1 MRIMVPI
8 FLRGVLSRRRT
19 IAVVLLALVPAVIA
33 TVERITNAA
42 PDPHHFTARIVL
54 RGLLTVVVPFV
65 SVILAGSVLAE
76 EREDATIVYLVTTP
90 RARLEV
96 VAAATASAW
105 LFGML
110 VLVPVTVVTVRAPG
124 AVGGTATA
132 WTLLAVALECG
143 AYCVLFVWLSLR
155 TRRPVVIGIVYI
167 LIWEFVIAG
176 FAPSAARFSI
186 AAYARAIAAHGMQ
199 LFGDERI
206 TVPAVSYGG
215 AVAALLA
222 IVVIGH
228 AIAARRLARVELP

>member
-1 MRIMVPI
+1 VTIMLPI

-33 TVERITNAA
+33 AIEGVTDAA
-42 PDPHHFTARIVL
+42 PDPHRFTARIVL

-90 RARLEV
+90 RARLEI
-96 VAAATASAW
+96 VAAAVASAW

-110 VLVPVTVVTVRAPG
+110 VLLPVTLVVVLAPG
-124 AVGGTATA
+124 AVGGTAAA
-132 WTLLAVALECG
+132 WTMLAVALQCG

-199 LFGDERI
+199 LVGDERI
-206 TVPAVSYGG
+206 TVPAVSYDG

-222 IVVIGH
+222 IVIVGH
-228 AIAARRLARVELP
+228 AIGARRLSRAELP